1 MENMGIWGHRVMMD
15 RGTRWGNGNTMAT
28 WGYMGNMGTWHMK
41 GHRDMGDMGTQRGRG
56 ETLGFGGH
64 GAMLGTQKQMIGT
77 DLECGNIM
85 RTWKT
90 ERYGDV
96 ETCWGKGGHAGTLGT
111 MRTWGK
117 CWR

>member
-1 MENMGIWGHRVMMD
+1 
-15 RGTRWGNGNTMAT
+15 
-28 WGYMGNMGTWHMK
+28 MK
-41 GHRDMGDMGTQRGRG
+41 GHRDMGDMGTQWGRG
-56 ETLGFGGH
+56 ETRGFGGH